1 MEIKKE
7 HKVFIIGMNKTGTS
21 SVFVAL
27 KTLGFNMCP
36 EQNLQSID
44 LFNQI
49 NGGDFTNLEKFLIK
63 YNGFKDRPWNH
74 PKVYEYIDKNYE
86 NSKFILT
93 IRDEDEWVDSYI
105 RWDKKVKLR
114 KQSYYQTASKIC
126 YGVDDFLSDNELMI
140 KTYRSWNESVINYFK
155 EKNNILILNVKN
167 QNNWDLICEFLN
179 KTKPNLKF
187 PHANKNS

>member
-1 MEIKKE
+1 MGIKNE
-7 HKVFIIGMNKTGTS
+7 HRVFVIGMNKTGTS
-21 SVFVAL
+21 SIFEAL
-27 KTLGFNMCP
+27 KTLGFKMCP
-36 EQNLQSID
+36 EQSLQSVE

-49 NGGDFTNLEKFLIK
+49 NDGDFTNLEKFLEK

-74 PKVYEYIDKNYE
+74 PKVYEFLDKNYE

-105 RWDKKVKLR
+105 RWDKKVRLR
-114 KQSYYQTASKIC
+114 KKFYYQTASKIC
-126 YGVDDFLSDNELMI
+126 YGVDDFLSDSELMK

-155 EKNNILILNVKN
+155 EKDNILILDIKG
-167 QNNWDLICEFLN
+167 QNNWDLICKFLN
-179 KTKPNLKF
+179 KPKPNLKF